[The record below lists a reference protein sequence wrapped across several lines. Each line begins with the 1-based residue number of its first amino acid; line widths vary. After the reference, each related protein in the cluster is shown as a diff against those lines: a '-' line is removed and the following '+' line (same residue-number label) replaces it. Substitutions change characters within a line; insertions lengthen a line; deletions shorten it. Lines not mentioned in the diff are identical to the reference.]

1 MDKIKRLAVYL
12 GEYKWYALATP
23 VLVVLGAVMELLAPA
38 LMSKLID
45 NGVNVGDIGAIV
57 HYSWLIMGCSLLALG
72 FSIAGAICGARAEAG
87 FAKNLRAGLY
97 ARIQDFAFENIDRFS
112 AASLIT
118 RLTTDV
124 SRLQNALGML
134 MRMAIRAPAMLVIA
148 LTIAMT
154 MNGKLSLIYLV
165 TMPLVA
171 LGMYVITTSAH
182 PHFKK
187 LFKIYDKLNLVVE
200 ENVRAI
206 RVVKTFVREKY
217 ETAKFKK
224 VSADIYR
231 EFSLAERILAF
242 TSPLMEFASYLAI
255 LLIAW
260 FGAHLIVVGEFSVG
274 QLMSMISYT
283 MNILFSLMMI
293 SMTMVMLVMS
303 KAALDRIDEVLV
315 EPIKLTSPK
324 NGLQKLADGSVSFK
338 HVDFSY
344 ANDGQR
350 LALKDINLTIA
361 AGQTVGILGG
371 TGSGKTSLVSL
382 IPRLYD
388 ATAGKVLVGG
398 VDVRDYDLSCLRRE
412 VAMVLQKNVLF
423 SGTIAQNLRWGNPHA
438 TLKELEQ
445 ACKQAQIHDFIKS
458 LPRGYQTQVEQG
470 GTNFSGGQKQR
481 LCIARAVLAKPKVLI
496 LDDSTSAVDTKTE
509 SLIRQA
515 WQKQI
520 PGTTIIVIAQ
530 RVLSV
535 KDADQIVV
543 MDRGK
548 IVGVGTHKQLLKNN
562 QIYQE
567 VYQSQIQEQA

>member
-1 MDKIKRLAVYL
+1 
-12 GEYKWYALATP
+12 
-23 VLVVLGAVMELLAPA
+23 
-38 LMSKLID
+38 S
-45 NGVNVGDIGAIV
+45 
-57 HYSWLIMGCSLLALG
+57 
-72 FSIAGAICGARAEAG
+72 
-87 FAKNLRAGLY
+87 
-97 ARIQDFAFENIDRFS
+97 
-112 AASLIT
+112 
-118 RLTTDV
+118 
-124 SRLQNALGML
+124 
-134 MRMAIRAPAMLVIA
+134 
-148 LTIAMT
+148 
-154 MNGKLSLIYLV
+154 
-165 TMPLVA
+165 
-171 LGMYVITTSAH
+171 
-182 PHFKK
+182 
-187 LFKIYDKLNLVVE
+187 
-200 ENVRAI
+200 VR
-206 RVVKTFVREKY
+206 
-217 ETAKFKK
+217 
-224 VSADIYR
+224 
-231 EFSLAERILAF
+231 
-242 TSPLMEFASYLAI
+242 
-255 LLIAW
+255 
-260 FGAHLIVVGEFSVG
+260 
-274 QLMSMISYT
+274 
-283 MNILFSLMMI
+283 
-293 SMTMVMLVMS
+293 
-303 KAALDRIDEVLV
+303 
-315 EPIKLTSPK
+315 
-324 NGLQKLADGSVSFK
+324 FK

-423 SGTIAQNLRWGNPHA
+423 SGTIAQTLRWGNPHA